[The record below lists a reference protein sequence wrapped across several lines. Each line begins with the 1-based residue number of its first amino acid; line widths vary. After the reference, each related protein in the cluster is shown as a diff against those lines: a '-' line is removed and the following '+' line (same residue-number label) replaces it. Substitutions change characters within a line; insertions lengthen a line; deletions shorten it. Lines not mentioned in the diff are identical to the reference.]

1 MDATL
6 QELNQ
11 KIDLLTAQVSYLTEQ
26 SKINERQRNERAELV
41 RDVTPLANQAFSLAV
56 EQLEEV
62 QEYID
67 LGDLLR
73 LLKRL
78 LRNGRNIEKMLDQLE
93 SLTDLIE
100 TVGPLADDA
109 FGKMVDITAGLE
121 AKGYFTFA
129 RGGANLM
136 DHLVASFSEEDLTRL
151 GDNLPQIAGLVKDLA
166 QPELF
171 DFAQDT
177 LADARVELGKPVN
190 TSTLGLV
197 RQLNNPDVRR
207 GFALTLRLLQ
217 VIGASTAKTS
227 QPGLKRYRQ
236 AP

>member
-1 MDATL
+1 MDATV

-11 KIDLLTAQVSYLTEQ
+11 KIDLLTAQVCYLSEQ
-26 SKINERQRNERAELV
+26 AQINERQRNERAELM

-78 LRNGRNIEKMLDQLE
+78 LRNGRNLEKMLDQLE

-109 FGKMVDITAGLE
+109 FGKMVDLMAGLE

-129 RGGANLM
+129 QGGMRLLDN
-136 DHLVASFSEEDLTRL
+136 VVTSFGKEDVDRL
-151 GDNLPQIAGLVKDLA
+151 GDNIVLILNTIKDMT
-166 QPELF
+166 QPEIISF
-171 DFAQDT
+171 VRNT
-177 LADARVELGKPVN
+177 LLVAEKEIEKPVDV
-190 TSTLGLV
+190 SYMGLV
-197 RQLNNPDVRR
+197 RQMRNPAVRR
-207 GFALTLRLLQ
+207 GLALTLRVMQ
-217 VIGASTAKTS
+217 VIGSQSSTESK
-227 QPGLKRYRQ
+227 PGQ
-236 AP
+236 